1 MITLKEKHFKN
12 SKRETNNYVQED
24 SHIGRSNSVG
34 QKDWHNVFRV
44 QKGKKKKKN
53 HFQPKILYKA
63 KLLFRIEMDRKSF
76 SDKQKQK

>member
-44 QKGKKKKKN
+44 QKGKKKKKTTFN
-53 HFQPKILYKA
+53 
-63 KLLFRIEMDRKSF
+63 
-76 SDKQKQK
+76 QK